1 MKSSTPAKRRRL
13 DKKVSS
19 NLLDSTEI
27 RKRYLEEHMLKKKT
41 WHLSDFSKKFN
52 TLRIGSKMVLYR
64 LSYRLSTKFDIAF
77 FLIFVALGQW
87 TGEQT
92 RNFQI
97 PEVRKC
103 IWDAY
108 IKRVQN
114 LILSFLIQ
122 FVFLRNKLRYVWS
135 ESDKD
140 YLKEISSYESFLS
153 LNYEVKCFS
162 FSVTL
167 FRFFKL

>member
-1 MKSSTPAKRRRL
+1 MKYEKDILKNICWKRKL
-13 DKKVSS
+13 D
-19 NLLDSTEI
+19 T
-27 RKRYLEEHMLKKKT
+27 YPTFLKNWTLCELVPKWFFT
-41 WHLSDFSKKFN
+41 VFPIDYRQSLTLPFFSF
-52 TLRIGSKMVLYR
+52 
-64 LSYRLSTKFDIAF
+64 
-77 FLIFVALGQW
+77 FVALGQW

-122 FVFLRNKLRYVWS
+122 FVFLRNKLRCVWS

-140 YLKEISSYESFLS
+140 YLKEISSYDSFLS
-153 LNYEVKCFS
+153 LDYEVKCFS

-167 FRFFKL
+167 FRFFKS